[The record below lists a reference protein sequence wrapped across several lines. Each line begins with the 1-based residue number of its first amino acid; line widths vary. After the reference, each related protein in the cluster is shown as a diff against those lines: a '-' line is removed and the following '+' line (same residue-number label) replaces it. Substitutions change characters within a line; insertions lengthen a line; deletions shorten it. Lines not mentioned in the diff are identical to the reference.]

1 MKPRGCDAEW
11 ARIRE
16 YRVARVPLPL
26 PPTGIG
32 LCGITF
38 DSTGPRCGSAGELT
52 AGQVCSTFTPSKLKL
67 RGCRGDDDAADTQ
80 YFFGGD
86 GEGGMWSTTSATSH
100 HMCSRAACRSNSHDR
115 LHGWQQRHQRHERHQ
130 QPMAC
135 AGSIPAQCSAAAALA
150 SERGRSSSCSSSG
163 SSSSS
168 NRGGGSSSSSSR
180 GGRGTATRLYR
191 LPQLLLGCTVL
202 CSTQSVCEVPEC
214 LCALCGCPWI
224 SPVSG
229 LL

>member
-1 MKPRGCDAEW
+1 MELSQLELGGKKGYPICTYCHGN
-11 ARIRE
+11 
-16 YRVARVPLPL
+16 
-26 PPTGIG
+26 G
-32 LCGITF
+32 F
-38 DSTGPRCGSAGELT
+38 DVVTHGKAVQTGSA
-52 AGQVCSTFTPSKLKL
+52 SKKATGKRRAAQHKGI

-86 GEGGMWSTTSATSH
+86 GEVGRWSTTSATSH

-168 NRGGGSSSSSSR
+168 NLGSSNLGSSSSSSR
-180 GGRGTATRLYR
+180 GGRGTGTRLHR
-191 LPQLLLGCTVL
+191 LPQLLLGCL

-214 LCALCGCPWI
+214 LCALCGCPCRSALCLGCSELEKEAI
-224 SPVSG
+224 
-229 LL
+229 